1 MRSMTGYGKCQLQR
15 DSWEVTVELRAVN
28 HRYLDVA
35 MRLPRNLLFLED
47 GVRKGLQKLVRGHV
61 DVYIT
66 VRQLDGASRVVEAD
80 TALAVSYAKAAQA
93 IRSAVLEQTR
103 EDVQYDLTVS
113 RLMRLEGVTTLTE
126 AAMDEEAV
134 AALCQEALAGAI
146 AQLDDMRLREGENL
160 RADLAEHLAQ
170 VAALREKV
178 IAYAPKVVEEYRAR
192 LTEKLARLPIEP
204 VDPARLAQEV
214 ALMADKCAID
224 EELSRLD
231 SHIAQLRRY
240 LDAQG
245 ETGKKMDF
253 LIQEMNRETNTI
265 GSKCSDAAIAQCV
278 VDMKSEIEKLR
289 EQIQNAV

>member
-15 DSWEVTVELRAVN
+15 GTWEVTIELRAVN

-47 GVRKGLQKLVRGHV
+47 GVRKGLNQLVRGHV
-61 DVYIT
+61 DVYVT
-66 VRQLDGASRVVEAD
+66 VRQTEGASRVVEAD
-80 TALAVSYAKAAQA
+80 TALAASYMKAAKAISDA
-93 IRSAVLEQTR
+93 IDGVEN
-103 EDVQYDLTVS
+103 DLTIS
-113 RLMRLEGVTTLTE
+113 RLMKLEGVTTLTE
-126 AAMDEEAV
+126 SAMDEETV
-134 AALCQEALAGAI
+134 SALCQDALAGAI
-146 AQLDDMRLREGENL
+146 ANLDDMRLREGENL
-160 RADLAEHLAQ
+160 RADLAEHLDK
-170 VAALREKV
+170 VAALREQV
-178 IAYAPKVVEEYRAR
+178 VVYAPKVVEEYRAR
-192 LTEKLARLPIEP
+192 LTDKLSKLPIEP

-224 EELSRLD
+224 EELSRLN
-231 SHIAQLRRY
+231 SHIIQLRRY
-240 LDAQG
+240 LDMQG

>member
-15 DSWEVTVELRAVN
+15 GTWEVTVELRAVN

-47 GVRKGLQKLVRGHV
+47 GVRKGLNKLVRGHV
-61 DVYIT
+61 DVFIT
-66 VRQLDGASRVVEAD
+66 VRQTEGASRQVEAD
-80 TALAVSYAKAAQA
+80 TALAASYMEAANA
-93 IRSAVLEQTR
+93 IASATGAQ
-103 EDVQYDLTVS
+103 DDLTVTQ
-113 RLMRLEGVTTLTE
+113 LLKLEGVTTLTE
-126 AAMDEEAV
+126 SAMDEDAV
-134 AALCQEALAGAI
+134 DALCQEALTGAM
-146 AQLDDMRLREGENL
+146 ANLDDMRLREGESL
-160 RADLAEHLAQ
+160 RADLAEHLDN
-170 VAALREKV
+170 VAKLREKV
-178 IAYAPKVVEEYRAR
+178 VTYAPKVVEEYRAR
-192 LTEKLARLPIEP
+192 LTDKLSKLPIEP

-224 EELSRLD
+224 EELSRLM
-231 SHIAQLRRY
+231 SHISQLRRY
-240 LDAQG
+240 LDMEG

>member
-1 MRSMTGYGKCQLQR
+1 MRSMTGYGRCQKQQGE
-15 DSWEVTVELRAVN
+15 WEVTVELRAVN

-47 GVRKGLQKLVRGHV
+47 GVRKGLASLVRGHV

-66 VRQLDGASRVVEAD
+66 VRQLAGASREVQTDAALASAYVEAAR
-80 TALAVSYAKAAQA
+80 ALRDATGAP
-93 IRSAVLEQTR
+93 
-103 EDVQYDLTVS
+103 DDMTVV
-113 RLMRLEGVTTLTE
+113 RLMQLEGVTTLTE

-134 AALCQEALAGAI
+134 SALCAETLAGAV

-160 RADLAEHLAQ
+160 RADLAEHLDK
-170 VAALREKV
+170 VAALREQV
-178 IAYAPKVVEEYRAR
+178 VAYAPKVVEEYRQR
-192 LTEKLARLPIEP
+192 LTDRLAKLPIEP

-224 EELSRLD
+224 EELSRLV
-231 SHIAQLRRY
+231 SHITQLRRY
-240 LDAQG
+240 LDMQG

>member
-15 DSWEVTVELRAVN
+15 GPWEVTAELRAVN
-28 HRYLDVA
+28 HRYLDISC
-35 MRLPRNLLFLED
+35 RLPRSLSFLED
-47 GVRKGLQKLVRGHV
+47 GVRKALAALTRGHV

-66 VRQLDGASRVVEAD
+66 VRQTEGATRQVEAD
-80 TALAVSYAKAAQA
+80 PALAAAYVQAAAQIA
-93 IRSAVLEQTR
+93 EATGAVN
-103 EDVQYDLTVS
+103 DLTVTK
-113 RLMRLEGVTTLTE
+113 LMAMEGVTTVTE

-134 AALCQEALAGAI
+134 SALTTEAMQGAI
-146 AQLDDMRLREGENL
+146 NALDDMRLREGENL
-160 RADLAEHLAQ
+160 RADLSEHLDK
-170 VAALREKV
+170 VAALREQV
-178 IAYAPKVVEEYRAR
+178 VAYAPQVVEEYRQR
-192 LTEKLARLPIEP
+192 LTDRLAKLPIEP

-224 EELSRLD
+224 EELSRLM
-231 SHIAQLRRY
+231 SHITQLRRY
-240 LDAQG
+240 LDKQG

>member
-1 MRSMTGYGKCQLQR
+1 MRSMTGYGKCQMQSG
-15 DSWEVTVELRAVN
+15 SWEVTVELRAVN

-47 GVRKGLQKLVRGHV
+47 GVRKGLQALIRGHV
-61 DVYIT
+61 DVYLT
-66 VRQLDGASRVVEAD
+66 VRQTEGAGRVVEAD
-80 TALAVSYAKAAQA
+80 TALAVSYMEAAKA
-93 IRSAVLEQTR
+93 IREVTGAA
-103 EDVQYDLTVS
+103 DDLTIS
-113 RLMRLEGVTTLTE
+113 RLLKLEGVTTLTE

-134 AALCQEALAGAI
+134 AALCAEVLDGAI

-160 RADLAEHLAQ
+160 RADLAEHLDK
-170 VAALREKV
+170 VAALREQV
-178 IAYAPKVVEEYRAR
+178 VAYAPKVVEEYRAR
-192 LTEKLARLPIEP
+192 LTEKLAKLPIEP

-224 EELSRLD
+224 EELSRLM
-231 SHIAQLRRY
+231 SHITQLRRY
-240 LDAQG
+240 LDMQG

>member
-1 MRSMTGYGKCQLQR
+1 MRSMTGYGKCQLQENA
-15 DSWEVTVELRAVN
+15 WEVTVELRAVN

-47 GVRKGLQKLVRGHV
+47 GVRKGLAKLVRGHV

-66 VRQLDGASRVVEAD
+66 VRQLEGANRVVEAD
-80 TALAVSYAKAAQA
+80 TALAVSYAEAAKAIAQETGA
-93 IRSAVLEQTR
+93 K
-103 EDVQYDLTVS
+103 DDLTVS
-113 RLMRLEGVTTLTE
+113 QLLCLEGVTTLNE
-126 AAMDEEAV
+126 AAMDEAAV
-134 AALCQEALAGAI
+134 SALCQKALEGAM
-146 AQLDDMRLREGENL
+146 AHLDDMRLREGENL
-160 RADLAEHLAQ
+160 RADLAEHLDN
-170 VAALREKV
+170 VEALREQV
-178 IAYAPKVVEEYRAR
+178 VAYAPKVVEEYRMR
-192 LTEKLARLPIEP
+192 LTERLAKLPIET

-214 ALMADKCAID
+214 AIMTDKCEID
-224 EELSRLD
+224 EELSRLM
-231 SHIAQLRRY
+231 SHITQLRRY
-240 LDAQG
+240 LDMQD

>member
-1 MRSMTGYGKCQLQR
+1 MRSMTGYGRCQMQQGQ
-15 DSWEVTVELRAVN
+15 WEVTVELRAVN

-47 GVRKGLQKLVRGHV
+47 GVRKGLASLVRGHV

-66 VRQLDGASRVVEAD
+66 VRQLVGASREVQAD
-80 TALAVSYAKAAQA
+80 TALAAAYVEA
-93 IRSAVLEQTR
+93 ARALHEATGAT
-103 EDVQYDLTVS
+103 DDLTVS
-113 RLMRLEGVTTLTE
+113 KLMHLEGVTTLTE

-134 AALCQEALAGAI
+134 SALCAEVLSGAI

-160 RADLAEHLAQ
+160 RADLAEHLDK
-170 VAALREKV
+170 VAALREQV
-178 IAYAPKVVEEYRAR
+178 VTYAPKVVEEYRQR
-192 LTEKLARLPIEP
+192 LMDRLSKLPIEP

-224 EELSRLD
+224 EELSRLV
-231 SHIAQLRRY
+231 SHITQLRRY
-240 LDAQG
+240 LDMQE

-253 LIQEMNRETNTI
+253 LIQEMTRDTNTI

>member
-1 MRSMTGYGKCQLQR
+1 MRSMTGYGRCQMQQGE
-15 DSWEVTVELRAVN
+15 WEITVELRAVN

-47 GVRKGLQKLVRGHV
+47 GVRKGLTKLVRGHV

-66 VRQLDGASRVVEAD
+66 VRQLEGASRVVEAD
-80 TALAVSYAKAAQA
+80 TALAASYMEAAKKL
-93 IRSAVLEQTR
+93 RQTI
-103 EDVQYDLTVS
+103 DGVDNDLTVS
-113 RLMRLEGVTTLTE
+113 RLLRLEGVTTLSE
-126 AAMDEEAV
+126 SRMDEEAV
-134 AALCQEALAGAI
+134 LALCAKVLEGAM

-160 RADLAEHLAQ
+160 RADLAEHLDK
-170 VAALREKV
+170 VAALREQV
-178 IAYAPKVVEEYRAR
+178 IAYAPRVVEEYRQR
-192 LTEKLARLPIEP
+192 LQERLARLPIEP

-214 ALMADKCAID
+214 ALLADKCAID
-224 EELSRLD
+224 EELARLM
-231 SHIAQLRRY
+231 SHITQMRRY
-240 LDAQG
+240 LTLEG

>member
-1 MRSMTGYGKCQLQR
+1 MRSMTGYGRCQMQA

-47 GVRKGLQKLVRGHV
+47 GVRKGLNQLVRGHV

-66 VRQLDGASRVVEAD
+66 VKQTEGASRVAEAD
-80 TALAVSYAKAAQA
+80 TALAASYVAAAKAICQATGAQ
-93 IRSAVLEQTR
+93 
-103 EDVQYDLTVS
+103 DDLTVS
-113 RLMRLEGVTTLTE
+113 QLLRLEGVTTLTE
-126 AAMDEEAV
+126 SAMDEDAV
-134 AALCQEALAGAI
+134 SALCQKALSGAI
-146 AQLDDMRLREGENL
+146 ANLDDMRLREGENL
-160 RADLAEHLAQ
+160 RADLSEHLDN
-170 VAALREKV
+170 VAALREQV
-178 IAYAPKVVEEYRAR
+178 VAYAPKVVEEYRAR
-192 LTEKLARLPIEP
+192 LTDKLSKLPIEP
-204 VDPARLAQEV
+204 VEPARLAQEV

-224 EELSRLD
+224 EELSRLL
-231 SHIAQLRRY
+231 SHITQLRRY
-240 LDAQG
+240 LDMQE

>member
-15 DSWEVTVELRAVN
+15 GTWEVTIELRAVN

-47 GVRKGLQKLVRGHV
+47 GVRKGLNQLVRGHV
-61 DVYIT
+61 DVYVT
-66 VRQLDGASRVVEAD
+66 VRQTEGASRVVEAD
-80 TALAVSYAKAAQA
+80 TALAASYMEAAKAIRDA
-93 IRSAVLEQTR
+93 IAGVEN
-103 EDVQYDLTVS
+103 DLTIS
-113 RLMRLEGVTTLTE
+113 RLMKLEGVTTLTE
-126 AAMDEEAV
+126 SAMDEETV
-134 AALCQEALAGAI
+134 SALCQDALAGAI
-146 AQLDDMRLREGENL
+146 ANLDDMRLREGENL
-160 RADLAEHLAQ
+160 RADLAEHLDK
-170 VAALREKV
+170 VAALREQV
-178 IAYAPKVVEEYRAR
+178 VVYAPKVVEEYRAR
-192 LTEKLARLPIEP
+192 LTDKLSKLPIEP
-204 VDPARLAQEV
+204 VDPVRLAQEV

-224 EELSRLD
+224 EELSRLN
-231 SHIAQLRRY
+231 SHIIQLRRY
-240 LDAQG
+240 LDMQG

>member
-15 DSWEVTVELRAVN
+15 DTWEVTVELRAVN

-47 GVRKGLQKLVRGHV
+47 GVRKGLQALVRGHV
-61 DVYIT
+61 DVYLT
-66 VRQLDGASRVVEAD
+66 VRQTEGAGRVVEAD
-80 TALAVSYAKAAQA
+80 TALAASYVAAAKA
-93 IRSAVLEQTR
+93 IREVTGAA
-103 EDVQYDLTVS
+103 DDLTIS
-113 RLMRLEGVTTLTE
+113 RLLKLEGVTTLTE

-134 AALCQEALAGAI
+134 AALCTEALDGAS

-160 RADLAEHLAQ
+160 RADLAEHLDN

-178 IAYAPKVVEEYRAR
+178 VAYAPKVVEEYRAR
-192 LTEKLARLPIEP
+192 LTEKLAKLPIEP

-224 EELSRLD
+224 EELSRLM
-231 SHIAQLRRY
+231 SHITQLRRY
-240 LDAQG
+240 LDMQG

>member
-15 DSWEVTVELRAVN
+15 GTWEVTVELRAVN

-47 GVRKGLQKLVRGHV
+47 GVRKGLNKLVRGHV
-61 DVYIT
+61 DVFIT
-66 VRQLDGASRVVEAD
+66 VRQTEGASRVVEAD
-80 TALAVSYAKAAQA
+80 TALAVSYAEAAKAIA
-93 IRSAVLEQTR
+93 SATGIQ
-103 EDVQYDLTVS
+103 DDLTVA
-113 RLMRLEGVTTLTE
+113 RLLKLEGVTTLTE
-126 AAMDEEAV
+126 AAMAEDAV
-134 AALCQEALAGAI
+134 SALCQEALAGAI
-146 AQLDDMRLREGENL
+146 ANLDDMRLREGENL
-160 RADLAEHLAQ
+160 RADLSEHLDN
-170 VAALREKV
+170 VAELREQV
-178 IAYAPKVVEEYRAR
+178 VTYAPKVVEEYRAR
-192 LTEKLARLPIEP
+192 LTDKLAKLPIEP

-224 EELSRLD
+224 EELSRLM
-231 SHIAQLRRY
+231 SHISQQRRY
-240 LDAQG
+240 LDMEG

>member
-1 MRSMTGYGKCQLQR
+1 MRSMTGYGKCQKQ
-15 DSWEVTVELRAVN
+15 SGTWEVTVELRAVN

-35 MRLPRNLLFLED
+35 MRLPRNLLFLEA
-47 GVRKGLQKLVRGHV
+47 GVRKGLNRLVRGHV

-66 VRQLDGASRVVEAD
+66 VRQLEGASRQVEVD
-80 TALAVSYAKAAQA
+80 TALAAAYMGAAKAICEAA
-93 IRSAVLEQTR
+93 HAA
-103 EDVQYDLTVS
+103 DDMTVS
-113 RLMRLEGVTTLTE
+113 QLMKLEGVTALTE

-134 AALCQEALAGAI
+134 AALCAETLNGAI
-146 AQLDDMRLREGENL
+146 DQLDDMRLREGENL
-160 RADLAEHLAQ
+160 RADLKVHLDA
-170 VAALREKV
+170 VTSLREQV
-178 IAYAPKVVEEYRAR
+178 VAYAPKVVEEYRLR

-214 ALMADKCAID
+214 AIMTDKCAID
-224 EELSRLD
+224 EELSRLM
-231 SHIAQLRRY
+231 SHITQLNRY
-240 LDAQG
+240 LDMPG

>member
-1 MRSMTGYGKCQLQR
+1 MRSMTGYGRCQMQQGA
-15 DSWEVTVELRAVN
+15 WEVTAELRAVN
-28 HRYLDVA
+28 HRYLDIA

-47 GVRKGLQKLVRGHV
+47 GVRKGLASLVRGHV

-66 VRQLDGASRVVEAD
+66 VRQMEGASRVAEPD
-80 TALAVSYAKAAQA
+80 TALAASYVAAAKAIAEA
-93 IRSAVLEQTR
+93 TGAAN
-103 EDVQYDLTVS
+103 DLTVS
-113 RLMRLEGVTTLTE
+113 QLMKLEGVTTLTE
-126 AAMDEEAV
+126 SAMDEEAV
-134 AALCQEALAGAI
+134 SALCAEALNGAI

-160 RADLAEHLAQ
+160 RADLAEHLDKVVSLREQ
-170 VAALREKV
+170 VA
-178 IAYAPKVVEEYRAR
+178 AYAPKVVEEYRQR
-192 LTEKLARLPIEP
+192 LTERLSKLPIEP

-214 ALMADKCAID
+214 AIMTDKCAID
-224 EELSRLD
+224 EELSRLM
-231 SHIAQLRRY
+231 SHITQLRRY
-240 LDAQG
+240 LDMPG

>member
-1 MRSMTGYGKCQLQR
+1 MRSMTGYGRCQKQA
-15 DSWEVTVELRAVN
+15 DAWEVTVELRAVN

-47 GVRKGLQKLVRGHV
+47 GVRKGLSRLVRGHV

-66 VRQLDGASRVVEAD
+66 VKQLEGASRLVEPD
-80 TALAVSYAKAAQA
+80 TALAASYMAAAKAICAA
-93 IRSAVLEQTR
+93 TGA
-103 EDVQYDLTVS
+103 EDDLKVS
-113 RLMRLEGVTTLTE
+113 RLMQLEGVMTLTE
-126 AAMDEEAV
+126 AAMDEAAV
-134 AALCQEALAGAI
+134 SALCAKTLAGAMD
-146 AQLDDMRLREGENL
+146 QLDDMRLREGESL
-160 RADLAEHLAQ
+160 RADLSEHLDN
-170 VAALREKV
+170 VAVLRQKV
-178 IAYAPKVVEEYRAR
+178 VTYAPQVIEEYRQR
-192 LTEKLARLPIEP
+192 LTDRLAKLPIDP

-224 EELSRLD
+224 EELSRLQ
-231 SHIAQLRRY
+231 SHISQLRRY
-240 LDAQG
+240 LEMQG

-289 EQIQNAV
+289 EQIQNVV

>member
-15 DSWEVTVELRAVN
+15 GTWEVTIELRAVN

-47 GVRKGLQKLVRGHV
+47 GVRKGLNQLVRGHV
-61 DVYIT
+61 DVYVT
-66 VRQLDGASRVVEAD
+66 VRQTEGASRVVEAD
-80 TALAVSYAKAAQA
+80 TALAASYMEAAKAIRDA
-93 IRSAVLEQTR
+93 IDGVEN
-103 EDVQYDLTVS
+103 DLTIS
-113 RLMRLEGVTTLTE
+113 RLMKLEGVTTLTE
-126 AAMDEEAV
+126 SAMDEETV
-134 AALCQEALAGAI
+134 SALCQDALAGAI
-146 AQLDDMRLREGENL
+146 ANLDDMRLREGENL
-160 RADLAEHLAQ
+160 RADLAEHLDK
-170 VAALREKV
+170 VAVLREQV
-178 IAYAPKVVEEYRAR
+178 VVYAPKVVEEYRAR
-192 LTEKLARLPIEP
+192 LTDKLSKLPIEP

-224 EELSRLD
+224 EELSRLV
-231 SHIAQLRRY
+231 SHITQLRRY
-240 LDAQG
+240 LDMQG

>member
-15 DSWEVTVELRAVN
+15 GTWEVTIELRAVN

-47 GVRKGLQKLVRGHV
+47 GVRKGLNQLVRGHV
-61 DVYIT
+61 DVYVT
-66 VRQLDGASRVVEAD
+66 VRQTEGASRVVEAD
-80 TALAVSYAKAAQA
+80 TALAASYMEAAKAIRDA
-93 IRSAVLEQTR
+93 IDGVEN
-103 EDVQYDLTVS
+103 DLTIS
-113 RLMRLEGVTTLTE
+113 RLMKLEGVTTLTE
-126 AAMDEEAV
+126 SAMDEEAV
-134 AALCQEALAGAI
+134 SALCQDALAGAI
-146 AQLDDMRLREGENL
+146 ANLDDMRLREGENL
-160 RADLAEHLAQ
+160 RADLAEHLDK
-170 VAALREKV
+170 VAALREQV
-178 IAYAPKVVEEYRAR
+178 VVYAPKVVEEYRAR
-192 LTEKLARLPIEP
+192 LTDKLSKLPIEP

-224 EELSRLD
+224 EELSRLN
-231 SHIAQLRRY
+231 SHITQLRRY
-240 LDAQG
+240 LDMQG

>member
-1 MRSMTGYGKCQLQR
+1 MRSMTGYGKCQLQENA
-15 DSWEVTVELRAVN
+15 WEVTVELRAVN

-47 GVRKGLQKLVRGHV
+47 GVRKGLAKLVRGHV

-66 VRQLDGASRVVEAD
+66 VRQLEGASRVVEAD
-80 TALAVSYAKAAQA
+80 TALAVSYAEAAKAIAQETGA
-93 IRSAVLEQTR
+93 K
-103 EDVQYDLTVS
+103 DDLTVS
-113 RLMRLEGVTTLTE
+113 RLLCLEGVTTLNE
-126 AAMDEEAV
+126 AAMDEAAV
-134 AALCQEALAGAI
+134 SALCQKALEGAM
-146 AQLDDMRLREGENL
+146 AHLDDMRLREGENL
-160 RADLAEHLAQ
+160 RADLAEHLNN
-170 VAALREKV
+170 VAALREQV
-178 IAYAPKVVEEYRAR
+178 VTYAPKVVEEYRMR
-192 LTEKLARLPIEP
+192 LTERLAKLPIEP

-214 ALMADKCAID
+214 AIMTDKCAID
-224 EELSRLD
+224 EELSRLM
-231 SHIAQLRRY
+231 SHITQLRRY
-240 LDAQG
+240 LDLQG

>member
-1 MRSMTGYGKCQLQR
+1 MRSMTGYGKCQLQENT
-15 DSWEVTVELRAVN
+15 WEVTVELRAVN

-47 GVRKGLQKLVRGHV
+47 GVRKGLAKLVRGHV
-61 DVYIT
+61 DVYLT
-66 VRQLDGASRVVEAD
+66 VRQIEGASRVVDAD
-80 TALAVSYAKAAQA
+80 TALAASYVAAAKAIADTTGA
-93 IRSAVLEQTR
+93 EN
-103 EDVQYDLTVS
+103 DLTVTQ
-113 RLMRLEGVTTLTE
+113 LMKLEGVTTLTE
-126 AAMDEEAV
+126 SAMDEEAV
-134 AALCQEALAGAI
+134 AALCAKALEGAV

-160 RADLAEHLAQ
+160 RADLAEHLGN
-170 VAALREKV
+170 VASLREKV

-192 LTEKLARLPIEP
+192 LTDRLAKLPIEP

-231 SHIAQLRRY
+231 SHITQLRRY
-240 LDAQG
+240 LDMPG

-265 GSKCSDAAIAQCV
+265 GSKCSDASIAQCV

>member
-1 MRSMTGYGKCQLQR
+1 MRSMTGYGKCQLQENT
-15 DSWEVTVELRAVN
+15 WEVTVELRAVN

-47 GVRKGLQKLVRGHV
+47 GVRKGLAKLVRGHV
-61 DVYIT
+61 DVYLT
-66 VRQLDGASRVVEAD
+66 VRQIEGASRVVDAD
-80 TALAVSYAKAAQA
+80 TALAASYVAAAKAIADTTGA
-93 IRSAVLEQTR
+93 EN
-103 EDVQYDLTVS
+103 DLTVTQ
-113 RLMRLEGVTTLTE
+113 LMKLEGVTTLTE
-126 AAMDEEAV
+126 SAMDEEAV
-134 AALCQEALAGAI
+134 AALCAKAREGAV

-160 RADLAEHLAQ
+160 RADLAEHLGN
-170 VAALREKV
+170 VASLREKV

-192 LTEKLARLPIEP
+192 LTDRLAKLPIEP

-231 SHIAQLRRY
+231 SHITQLRRY
-240 LDAQG
+240 LDMPG

-265 GSKCSDAAIAQCV
+265 GSKCSDASIAQCV

>member
-1 MRSMTGYGKCQLQR
+1 MRSMTGYGRCQMQQGE
-15 DSWEVTVELRAVN
+15 WEITVELRAVN
-28 HRYLDVA
+28 HRYLDVS

-47 GVRKGLQKLVRGHV
+47 GVRKGLSRLVRGHV

-66 VRQLDGASRVVEAD
+66 VRQLEGAGRVVEAD
-80 TALAVSYAKAAQA
+80 TALAVSYAEAAQK
-93 IRSAVLEQTR
+93 IC
-103 EDVQYDLTVS
+103 DVIGSVANDLTVS

-126 AAMDEEAV
+126 ARMDEDAV
-134 AALCQEALAGAI
+134 SALCMQVLAGAM

-160 RADLAEHLAQ
+160 RADLAEHLDK
-170 VAALREKV
+170 VAALREQV
-178 IAYAPKVVEEYRAR
+178 IGYAPRVVEEYRQR
-192 LTEKLARLPIEP
+192 LQERLAKLPIEP

-214 ALMADKCAID
+214 ALLADKCAID
-224 EELSRLD
+224 EELSRLM
-231 SHIAQLRRY
+231 SHITQMRRY
-240 LDAQG
+240 LTLEG

-289 EQIQNAV
+289 EQIQNVV